1 MGMRVEM
8 LEGKG
13 PHFPEP
19 LRNPEDLQ
27 TVLDYKVDVLKEL
40 DWAFKA
46 ITMTRIKLDG
56 EVPLFGFCGGPWTL
70 MVYMTEGG
78 GSRLFRFAK
87 QWINIW
93 GGELS
98 SVDFDEFSL
107 PYLRQIAER
116 VPKRLQE
123 LGIMEQIPMIVFAK
137 GSWYALDKLCCSGFD
152 VVSLD
157 WSWDPREAVKI
168 NKNRVTLQ
176 GNLDPGVMYGSKEVI
191 TKKVKQMIE
200 AFGGGKSRYIVN
212 FGHGTHPF
220 MDPDVIKFFLEECH
234 RIGSK

>member
-1 MGMRVEM
+1 
-8 LEGKG
+8 
-13 PHFPEP
+13 
-19 LRNPEDLQ
+19 
-27 TVLDYKVDVLKEL
+27 
-40 DWAFKA
+40 
-46 ITMTRIKLDG
+46 MTRIKLDG

-87 QWINIW
+87 QWINMYPELSHKLLQKITDVAVEFLSQQVVAGAQILQVFESW